1 MTERDRTC
9 AVQAIRAGKTLYI
22 AGPIAIDTKTNQVIS
37 NGSLKIKH
45 VEHLITL
52 VLCLRQTA

>member
-1 MTERDRTC
+1 VTERDQTC
-9 AVQAIRAGKTLYI
+9 AVQAIQAGKTLYI
-22 AGPIAIDTKTNQVIS
+22 AGPIAIDTKTNQVIL

-45 VEHLITL
+45 VVHFITL